1 MFGFG
6 KKPDHYAEFLEY
18 LTDHWHMK
26 PRFAAAFLNA
36 YRTDIS
42 VMLEQGLKRLNES
55 IDLSRPENRL
65 LAYQMPD
72 PRDFALVGQAYK
84 AYLNDLR
91 RGRHVNT
98 DVEVAIWAMLCNR
111 SDLLESVDKPLAKF
125 VTENQQTMFPTLF
138 EDAFAE

>member
-6 KKPDHYAEFLEY
+6 KKPDHFPEFLEF
-18 LTDHWHMK
+18 LTEKWQMK
-26 PRFAAAFLNA
+26 PRYAAAFLNA

-42 VMLEQGLKRLNES
+42 VMHEQGLKRLDAS

-84 AYLNDLR
+84 AYLSDLR
-91 RGRHVNT
+91 RGKHVDT
-98 DVEVAIWAMLCNR
+98 DVEVAIWAILCNR
-111 SDLLESVDKPLAKF
+111 SDLLESVDKPLAKY
-125 VTENQQTMFPTLF
+125 VIENQQTKFPTLF